1 MNLVAIGSDRLV
13 DRLESISLG
22 GSGLALEGNNRLLA
36 LVVGSAL
43 GLALL
48 LELSNNILIF
58 PANFV
63 GDTANGGV
71 LTTRLELQD
80 AKSRGDNHAL
90 HLVVRGRN
98 TLEKLDA
105 IKSSSTAGSLV
116 SNHTAES
123 LVEDAGRSTEME
135 GTTVG
140 VDNAALVKVSMVL
153 HYK

>member
-13 DRLESISLG
+13 DRLESIGLG

-71 LTTRLELQD
+71 LTTGLELQD
-80 AKSRGDNHAL
+80 AKSRGD
-90 HLVVRGRN
+90 
-98 TLEKLDA
+98 
-105 IKSSSTAGSLV
+105 KSSSTTGSLM